1 MYRILIVDDEKM
13 ERDGVEFL
21 IRRRSLPVRIR
32 QAQNGR
38 EALDMWREEPD
49 DIVFMDI
56 KMPVKNGIE
65 LLQKHPGKQRE
76 YGAGGA
82 QRLWG
87 FRLYTEGHPD
97 TGGRLSAQACQHR
110 RV

>member
-38 EALDMWREEPD
+38 EA
-49 DIVFMDI
+49 
-56 KMPVKNGIE
+56 
-65 LLQKHPGKQRE
+65 
-76 YGAGGA
+76 
-82 QRLWG
+82 
-87 FRLYTEGHPD
+87 
-97 TGGRLSAQACQHR
+97 
-110 RV
+110 